1 MKNIKH
7 IFYVLTWVINFLL
20 VALVF
25 ASFDSE
31 SFRIYFNSDTLY
43 LASIYKDLFIDGTGF
58 SGWYLNAAPNFFP
71 DMFLYFIIN
80 TLFSDFRTAYL
91 VFSFVQYF
99 LILGLL
105 NVLLKTI
112 IPKINLEYSG
122 LLNLLFPVFLLAALL
137 SKNFL
142 YTYFIFSH
150 SFHTGMFINALLA
163 FIFFFKYLNSEKRTF
178 LILTLLITFIG
189 TYNDRL
195 FLVMFTFPVTVVFI
209 LNFIFLK
216 SRKLKIASLL
226 VILSSFVS
234 LILFKYTK
242 INPVFHCIGLDRK
255 YLNYDNI
262 LFSLNKLFSQHYN
275 YVRDLRVQGFI
286 SITAIL
292 NVIILPVLIFKN
304 YLKIKSGVK
313 NEKEKQGETVFFTMV
328 FFSILITLFS
338 PALNGYYL
346 GEAHL
351 RYNIFSFYFGVFNI
365 AIFLY
370 LIFKEKIKYIKLISG
385 ALIIFYVG
393 IVFLNFKNK
402 NVFEK
407 VKEITEFYP
416 EKVKIIDDFAE
427 KHNLRYGLSQY
438 WDAKYTTMFSEK
450 GLRVYTVASE
460 KLNPWFHV
468 MNKNWYFNYDKGEY
482 NKPVFNFIILNKFD
496 KEKIK
501 NNFGKPLDSLVYKGE
516 TVLYVTERIKYDR
529 KTGKPSVLNT
539 K

>member
-1 MKNIKH
+1 MKNFRY
-7 IFYVLTWVINFLL
+7 IFYAATWIINFLL

-25 ASFDSE
+25 ASFNTE
-31 SFRIYFNSDTLY
+31 SYGIYFNSDTLY

-71 DMFLYFIIN
+71 DMFLYFIVN

-105 NVLLKTI
+105 NVLIKTI
-112 IPKINLEYSG
+112 IPKIKFEYSG
-122 LLNLLFPVFLLAALL
+122 LLNLLFPVFLLVSIL

-195 FLVMFTFPVTVVFI
+195 FLVMFSFPVTAVFI
-209 LNFIFLK
+209 LNFFFLK
-216 SRKLKIASLL
+216 YKRLSILGFSVVLASVL
-226 VILSSFVS
+226 S

-242 INPVFHCIGLDRK
+242 INPVFHCIGLDQK

-262 LFSLNKLFSQHYN
+262 LFSLNKLFTQHYN
-275 YVRDLRVQGFI
+275 YVKDLRVQGFI
-286 SITAIL
+286 SITAVFNI
-292 NVIILPVLIFKN
+292 IILPVLIFKN

-313 NEKEKQGETVFFTMV
+313 NEKEKQRETVFFAMV
-328 FFSILITLFS
+328 FFSIIITLFS

-351 RYNIFSFYFGVFNI
+351 RYNIFSFYFSIFNI
-365 AIFLY
+365 VIFLY
-370 LIFKEKIKYIKLISG
+370 LVFKEKLKYVKLISG
-385 ALIIFYVG
+385 VLLIFYIG
-393 IVFLNFKNK
+393 IIFLNFKK
-402 NVFEK
+402 YNVFEK
-407 VKEITEFYP
+407 VKDVTEFYP
-416 EKVKIIDDFAE
+416 EKVKIIDDFAG

-450 GLRVYTVASE
+450 GLRVYTIASE

-468 MNKNWYFNYDKGEY
+468 MNKNWYFNYEKGKY

-496 KEKIK
+496 KKKIRE
-501 NNFGKPLDSLVYKGE
+501 NFGNPLDSLVYKKE
-516 TVLYVTERIKYDR
+516 TVLYVMEGIKYDR
-529 KTGKPSVLNT
+529 KTGKPYLV